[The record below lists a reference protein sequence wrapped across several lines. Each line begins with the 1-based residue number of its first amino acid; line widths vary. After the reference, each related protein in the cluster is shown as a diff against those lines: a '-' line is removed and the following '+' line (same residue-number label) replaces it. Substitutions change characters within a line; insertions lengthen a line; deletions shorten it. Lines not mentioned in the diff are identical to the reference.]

1 MDMMDWLLDIRVKY
15 IKTIILVTIQNQP
28 HLNN

>member
-1 MDMMDWLLDIRVKY
+1 MDMMDWLLDVRVKY
-15 IKTIILVTIQNQP
+15 IKTIILVTIQNQS

>member
-15 IKTIILVTIQNQP
+15 IKTIILVTIQNQS